1 MAGSGIG
8 KGRAL
13 TGTKTEAALWP
24 GLIIL
29 KIQSSIPSSR
39 FYERFRERGQAEKRR
54 IAISVTPSCTH
65 GYRKVAKY
73 LRTGA
78 RCTEQFKWTHNGLHV
93 EVPLAPATFR
103 VYRRPTGSNVV
114 IGSAGITSGLLVIR
128 QQCQLCAHV
137 HSRVSYSAF
146 YHFRA
151 VHRSGHST
159 QWSAASRVTELPQ
172 LQSPTLRTKLAAC
185 FQTS

>member
-13 TGTKTEAALWP
+13 AGTKTEAALWP

-39 FYERFRERGQAEKRR
+39 FYERFREQGPAEKRR
-54 IAISVTPSCTH
+54 VAISVTPKLQAC
-65 GYRKVAKY
+65 YRKVAKC

-93 EVPLAPATFR
+93 DR
-103 VYRRPTGSNVV
+103 SRPP
-114 IGSAGITSGLLVIR
+114 
-128 QQCQLCAHV
+128 
-137 HSRVSYSAF
+137 
-146 YHFRA
+146 
-151 VHRSGHST
+151 RSGCIVGNTEVILGPAWRRSHGRG
-159 QWSAASRVTELPQ
+159 SRITGCAVKGVGPQ
-172 LQSPTLRTKLAAC
+172 RE
-185 FQTS
+185 